1 MIREKEY
8 GYLKILLDDFY
19 ESGKYAMIIYPEA
32 EKGESALV
40 LRNTCYWAI
49 VKQYP
54 DKMKV
59 FRRDNTLIVVRTDWK
74 W

>member
-8 GYLKILLDDFY
+8 GYFKILLDDFY

-32 EKGESALV
+32 EKRESADV

-49 VKQYP
+49 VKHYSG
-54 DKMKV
+54 KMKV
-59 FRRDNTLIVVRTDWK
+59 FRRNNTLIVVRTDWK